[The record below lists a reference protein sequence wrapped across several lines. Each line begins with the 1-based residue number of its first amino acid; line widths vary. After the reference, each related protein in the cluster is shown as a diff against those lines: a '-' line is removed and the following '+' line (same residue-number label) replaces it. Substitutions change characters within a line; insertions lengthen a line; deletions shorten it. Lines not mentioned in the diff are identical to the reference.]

1 MQSKLEAKYLREIG
15 EKVYS
20 FFFENPEM
28 ENNNLEFREGQSE
41 MACEIVDAISQKK
54 KSSGRSRCR
63 DWKIFCLSSATYLL
77 QLLFTKTSGNS
88 YFNYH
93 FAGTITR
100 RYTLYHGE
108 ITNISRSFIG

>member
-41 MACEIVDAISQKK
+41 MACEIVDTISQKK
-54 KSSGRSRCR
+54 NLVVEAGVGIGKSFAYLVPLIYYNYYLQ
-63 DWKIFCLSSATYLL
+63 KPVVIAT
-77 QLLFTKTSGNS
+77 S
-88 YFNYH
+88 
-93 FAGTITR
+93 TIT
-100 RYTLYHGE
+100 LQEQLPNASVKPLNLFMG
-108 ITNISRSFIG
+108 I

>member
-1 MQSKLEAKYLREIG
+1 
-15 EKVYS
+15 
-20 FFFENPEM
+20 M

-54 KSSGRSRCR
+54 NLVVEAGVGIGKS
-63 DWKIFCLSSATYLL
+63 FAYLVPLIYYNYYL
-77 QLLFTKTSGNS
+77 QKTSGNS
-88 YFNYH
+88 YFNYN

>member
-54 KSSGRSRCR
+54 NLVVEAGVGIGKSFAYLVPLIYYRLVTSVRIEFNRFF
-63 DWKIFCLSSATYLL
+63 DYFLKFFIFRLKFL
-77 QLLFTKTSGNS
+77 
-88 YFNYH
+88 
-93 FAGTITR
+93 
-100 RYTLYHGE
+100 
-108 ITNISRSFIG
+108 

>member
-54 KSSGRSRCR
+54 NLVVEAGVGIGKS
-63 DWKIFCLSSATYLL
+63 FCLSSATYLL